1 MTTKESNMQLPPSK
15 QLSNL
20 VKHYLYVESQTAS
33 IKRFRLFTDGN
44 TGMVFSFKNR
54 LIAKINTFNAT
65 DELPDAFIYGQINT
79 FKNLF
84 CFDETALLIVV
95 FHPHGLNQLLGIPA
109 NELVDE
115 VIDLQSVSGAE
126 GSRLTDR
133 LFDCDNI
140 PDRIKL
146 IETFL
151 IKLSKNNIARSQQ
164 IVLSSIHH
172 IVTYGGLKSVN
183 ELAHY
188 TGYTSKSI
196 DRKFMEI
203 VGIPPKRFSNI
214 IKQNIYL
221 KGLRD
226 GPKDKL
232 TDLAFKVGYYDHS
245 HAFKEFRKN
254 TGVTPIQY
262 VGNFDALALNLLEFP
277 KDDLVCRPKKN
288 KEFIKL

>member
-1 MTTKESNMQLPPSK
+1 MAK
-15 QLSNL
+15 
-20 VKHYLYVESQTAS
+20 V
-33 IKRFRLFTDGN
+33 N
-44 TGMVFSFKNR
+44 TV
-54 LIAKINTFNAT
+54 NAT

-84 CFDETALLIVV
+84 CLDRTALLIVV

-115 VIDLQSVSGAE
+115 IIDLQSLSGAE
-126 GSRLTDR
+126 GAVLTDR
-133 LFDCDNI
+133 LFECTAI
-140 PDRIKL
+140 HERIQL

-151 IKLSKNNIARSQQ
+151 IQLSKNNTARSQQ

-172 IVTYGGLKSVN
+172 IVTYGGLMSVN
-183 ELAHY
+183 KLVHY

-203 VGIPPKRFSNI
+203 IGIPPKRFSNI

-226 GPKDKL
+226 GPKNKL

-254 TGVTPIQY
+254 TGVTPVQY
-262 VGNFDALALNLLEFP
+262 VGNFNALALNLLEFP
-277 KDDLVCRPKKN
+277 KDDNGLQAKD
-288 KEFIKL
+288 E